1 MAAPTSGSSNI
12 TSLADGFKELFPQ
25 TRLEQLS
32 LINRDFLRWIDKKDK
47 LEGDGLNIPYRY
59 ASPQGIGSVFTT
71 AQSNITAG
79 KVKRVTLYRK
89 SYYGLVTIDNESAR
103 AARSDI
109 GAFYNI
115 KEAEMEDIVQRVAQ
129 ELEVHLWRDGNGN
142 VGVIASITSAVG
154 SVITLENAED
164 VANFHIGQTIGCN
177 DELDGNISTGT
188 DRGGEEKV
196 DSVDVDAGT
205 ITMTT
210 NVNSDH
216 GWVATDFL
224 FNGTGDAATGDG
236 GSVVNGLGAWIPAV
250 AETSGT
256 FLGMDRTGVPHL
268 LQGFRQGFLGSVE
281 ETIKKLHSKMRR
293 YGKNPDAIWL
303 SHTNWHRL
311 EQELGARAIRDA
323 GTAATFG
330 LPTLKYASPNGT
342 LRVYAGAFCPDD
354 VGYLLKRSTWC
365 LYHLDPVPHFAEDDG
380 LRMLRGATYDGVEVR
395 VRFWCELGC
404 TNMSENARF
413 AIS

>member
-1 MAAPTSGSSNI
+1 MAAPTSASSNI
-12 TSLADGFKELFPQ
+12 TTLADGFKELFPQ
-25 TRLEQLS
+25 TRLEQLA
-32 LINRDFLRWIDKKDK
+32 LINRDLLRWLPKLDK

-59 ASPQGIGSVFTT
+59 EMPQGYGSVFAT
-71 AQSNITAG
+71 AQSNITSG
-79 KVKRVTLYRK
+79 KVARVTLYRK
-89 SYYGLVTIDNESAR
+89 TYYGLVTIDNESAR

-115 KEAEMEDIVQRVAQ
+115 KEAEMEDIVQSVAQ
-129 ELEVHLWRDGNGN
+129 ELETHLWRDGNGN
-142 VGVIASITSAVG
+142 IGQISSITTADPG
-154 SVITLENAED
+154 VITLTNAED
-164 VANFHIGQTIGCN
+164 VANFHVGKTIGAN
-177 DELDGNISTGT
+177 PGVAGLTGT
-188 DRGGEEKV
+188 DRGGEEAV
-196 DSVDVDAGT
+196 TVIDVDAGT
-205 ITMTT
+205 VTMT
-210 NVNSDH
+210 SD
-216 GWVATDFL
+216 VVTDHSWAADDYL
-224 FNGTGDAATGDG
+224 FNGSGDEATGDG
-236 GSVVNGLGAWIPAV
+236 GRVVNGLGAWIPTT

-256 FLGMDRTGVPHL
+256 FLGMDRTSVPHL
-268 LQGFRQGFLGSVE
+268 LQGFRQSFLGSIE

-293 YGKNPDAIWL
+293 FGKNPDSIWL

-311 EQELGARAIRDA
+311 EQELGARAYRED

-330 LPTLKYASPNGT
+330 LPTLKYASPNGM

-354 VGYLLKRSTWC
+354 VGYVLKRSTWA

-404 TNMSENARF
+404 KDMSQNGTF